1 MRVSDHWPTVT
12 LAKANDFMK
21 PEYEKTAKRANGS
34 LDPVVM
40 WRQAQVTLYVRLPGE
55 MSPKAVTLNI
65 GEQMAECMRPLP
77 RNREIAWEVRDQ
89 QQAREM
95 IQARQQAA
103 KHIAEHITAALLD
116 AFKAK
121 DTTNGY
127 SPEEWAAMQPHNA
140 EVSDSRR

>member
-1 MRVSDHWPTVT
+1 VSDRWPTVT
-12 LAKANDFMK
+12 LAEANDFMK
-21 PEYEKTAKRANGS
+21 PEYEKTAKRASGS

-40 WRQAQVTLYVRLPGE
+40 WRQAQVTLYIKLPGE
-55 MSPKAVTLNI
+55 MSPKAVTLHI
-65 GEQMAECMRPLP
+65 GEPMAECMRPLP

-121 DTTNGY
+121 DTINGY
-127 SPEEWAAMQPHNA
+127 SPEEWATMQPHN
-140 EVSDSRR
+140 EKGQR